1 MIWTHKYQLW
11 IYVLSCIAQIEIRY
25 VPIPKF
31 QNTIFTFLEPET
43 ATCKITGDICC
54 KEESISTTTE
64 FTPSDKCEDYSKF
77 DFKCAKETECLDEGF
92 K

>member
-1 MIWTHKYQLW
+1 MYFLFKPLVNRNFRILYLH
-11 IYVLSCIAQIEIRY
+11 
-25 VPIPKF
+25 
-31 QNTIFTFLEPET
+31 FTFLEPET

-64 FTPSDKCEDYSKF
+64 FTPSKKCEDYSKF
-77 DFKCAKETECLDEGF
+77 GFKCAKETECLDEGF

>member
-1 MIWTHKYQLW
+1 MYFLVKPLVNRNFRILYLH
-11 IYVLSCIAQIEIRY
+11 
-25 VPIPKF
+25 
-31 QNTIFTFLEPET
+31 FTFLEPET

-54 KEESISTTTE
+54 KEESISTVSTTTTTE

-77 DFKCAKETECLDEGF
+77 GFKCAKETECLDEGF